1 MFKKK
6 KEVMAENFPNL
17 VKDVT
22 LQSQETELI
31 PSRIKPTRSMPRHII
46 IQLLQTKGKE
56 SLESRQ
62 REMMHYL

>member
-1 MFKKK
+1 
-6 KEVMAENFPNL
+6 MAENFPNL

-31 PSRIKPTRSMPRHII
+31 LDRIKPTKSMPRHII

-56 SLESRQ
+56 KVLKADRGK
-62 REMMHYL
+62 